1 MKVLIVVFG
10 LMAAGIAP
18 ALAQPTPW
26 MIGNAKG
33 WFTATKMD
41 ENGNKLAI
49 VCDAATQEQAA
60 IMYMPRIPVRGIGQI
75 KVSLGLDGTVV
86 PAGFWQIIQGGV
98 AIKDYAAV
106 VDLAEKM
113 SDAFQID
120 ILPGDQPGAS
130 FDNFGFEE
138 VGKGL
143 AQACGR

>member
-1 MKVLIVVFG
+1 MMLGLLVV
-10 LMAAGIAP
+10 GIAP
-18 ALAQPTPW
+18 ALAQPVPW

-33 WFTATKMD
+33 WFTATKTD
-41 ENGNKLAI
+41 DKGNKLAI

-86 PAGFWQIIQGGV
+86 PAGSWQIIQGGV
-98 AIKDYAAV
+98 AIKDYATV

-113 SDAFQID
+113 SEALMID
-120 ILPGDQPGAS
+120 IFPGDQPGAS
-130 FDNFGFEE
+130 FDSFGFEE
-138 VGKGL
+138 VSKGL

>member
-26 MIGNAKG
+26 MTGNAKG
-33 WFTATKMD
+33 WFTATKTD
-41 ENGNKLAI
+41 DKGNKLAI

-60 IMYMPRIPVRGIGQI
+60 IMYMPRIPVRGMGQI
-75 KVSLGLDGTVV
+75 NVSLGLDGTVA
-86 PAGFWQIIQGGV
+86 PAGSWQIVQGGV
-98 AIKDYAAV
+98 AIKDYASV
-106 VDLAEKM
+106 VALVEKM
-113 SDAFQID
+113 SDAFLID